1 MLGVL
6 IALLYI
12 HDELENSNK
21 SEILA
26 ILQEVDPSLS
36 AKVIANILDD
46 Y

>member
-1 MLGVL
+1 ML

-12 HDELENSNK
+12 HDELENYNK

-26 ILQEVDPSLS
+26 VLQEIDPSLS
-36 AKVIANILDD
+36 AKVIINILDD